1 MAMAD
6 KISRLQDRKVM
17 RLDELGIIVTGKT
30 PSTKIP
36 DHFDGDTPFI
46 TPSDMDGRR
55 IISKTMRYLTAKG
68 VLSVSG
74 AQIPKG
80 AIMVSC
86 IGSDMG
92 KVAIAG
98 RAAVTN
104 QQINSIIVSKDFSNL
119 YVYYNL
125 CMRKAEFQHLAS
137 GGSALPILNKRHFSQ
152 LQIAIPP
159 LKEQQAIACILGAL
173 DDKIELNRRMNRTL
187 EEMARALFKSWFVD
201 FEPVRCKAAG
211 QQPPGLA
218 SHIADFFPDSFEKSE
233 IGEIPRGWKV
243 HILANIFEINPSRQ
257 LSKGI
262 VAPYLDMANMPTQG
276 HSPEYWIN
284 REYGSGM
291 KFINGDTL
299 LARITPCLEN
309 GKTAYV
315 DFLKEGEVGWG
326 STEYIVLRPREPI
339 PTIFGYLLARTDD
352 FRAFAIQRMTGSSGR
367 QRVPAESI
375 SHYRLAA
382 PSALSSIF
390 KTFGQLTNPMFE
402 RMRLAMEQSRT
413 LSIIRDALLPKLIS
427 GELRVPDAER
437 IVGRCT

>member
-1 MAMAD
+1 MAD

-173 DDKIELNRRMNRTL
+173 DDRIELNRRMNRTL

-201 FEPVRCKAAG
+201 FEPVRYKAAG
-211 QQPPGLA
+211 QPPPGLA
-218 SHIADFFPDSFEKSE
+218 PDIAALFPDSFQDSE
-233 IGEIPRGWKV
+233 LGEIPKGWNITPLGKICELAYGKGLKTSERRPGKVPVMGSNGQVGWHDEALVRGPGIIVGRKG
-243 HILANIFEINPSRQ
+243 NP
-257 LSKGI
+257 GI
-262 VAPYLDMANMPTQG
+262 VTWIQSDFFPIDTTFYVNTKIDHVPLTYLFFALKYLNLQNLGADSAVPGLNRNIAYMSKLLLPFPYILDNFNKITFVLFEKIYKSDQLNIDL
-276 HSPEYWIN
+276 IN
-284 REYGSGM
+284 
-291 KFINGDTL
+291 L
-299 LARITPCLEN
+299 
-309 GKTAYV
+309 
-315 DFLKEGEVGWG
+315 
-326 STEYIVLRPREPI
+326 
-339 PTIFGYLLARTDD
+339 
-352 FRAFAIQRMTGSSGR
+352 
-367 QRVPAESI
+367 
-375 SHYRLAA
+375 
-382 PSALSSIF
+382 
-390 KTFGQLTNPMFE
+390 
-402 RMRLAMEQSRT
+402 
-413 LSIIRDALLPKLIS
+413 RDALLPKLIS